1 LVVASQVQGLVKGV
15 ARWFP
20 RLKPIVPWPV
30 RRAVSAQLYLWAMP
44 NLPDRR
50 YLVSVIIPFIYS
62 RRPSR
67 VLFVGCR
74 SYTAHYPRLFARR
87 GIEVWTIDVDP
98 AAARWGARGR
108 HITGDASALDT
119 VADLPQVDCIVFNGI
134 LGFGIDDAQG
144 ARRSFLGFARVL
156 REGSLLVI
164 GWDTDKTTDPRD
176 FHELTCN
183 FEDVRDPA
191 VPPRQ
196 VFEDST
202 HVYDLLV
209 RRPEA

>member
-1 LVVASQVQGLVKGV
+1 MVIASQVQGLVKGA

-50 YLVSVIIPFIYS
+50 YLVSVVIPFICS
-62 RRPSR
+62 RRPGR

-74 SYTAHYPRLFARR
+74 SYTARYPRLFARQ
-87 GIEVWTIDVDP
+87 GFEVWTIDVDP

-108 HITGDASALDT
+108 HVTGDASRLDT
-119 VADLPQVDCIVFNGI
+119 IPELPQFDCIVFNGI

-156 REGSLLVI
+156 RAGSLLVI
-164 GWDTDKTTDPRD
+164 GWDTDKTDDPRN
-176 FHELTCN
+176 FSELTSN
-183 FEDVRDPA
+183 FEDVHDPA

-196 VFEDST
+196 VFEHST
-202 HVYDLLV
+202 HVYDFLV
-209 RRPEA
+209 RKTAA